1 MPKNTIIS
9 CDVLII
15 GGGGAGLRAA
25 IAAREKGA
33 DVFIVSKSRIGYG
46 NNTFISK
53 GVFAAATG
61 WTNSFDS
68 PQVHT
73 KDTIEGGRYIN
84 DKRLVRKVAEG
95 SPKQIDFLEACGVKF
110 SRQDGKI
117 RVTHTPGHS
126 YPRHVAGEHHT
137 GRDLIIPLRN
147 YAIKT
152 GVRFGEGVFIT
163 KLFTSEDHI
172 AAAAG
177 IDYKGNFLSIT
188 ANSIVIATGGFA
200 QMYLHNNNAAGMTG
214 DGLALA
220 FNLGLSIKDMEFVQ
234 FYPTALGKRGN
245 RLLLYEAII
254 FDAKAVLKNST
265 GDDILLKYGL
275 YDPLRMTRDRL
286 SRSIMKEILD
296 GKSVSNGVLLDLSTV
311 KVPDLKRVAPFL
323 PSIKNGYKGGLIVSP
338 TAHFTMGGI
347 VINEEAETT
356 VQGLFAAGEV
366 CSGVHGANRLGGN
379 ALAEVFVLGVVA
391 GENAAKRALKIKRP
405 KFPEKELLKEERRIE
420 ASYFNG
426 HKDTKDLRLSLKK
439 IMWENVG
446 IIRNEKGMERALNKI
461 KELNSCA
468 PDLYVRDRSALIKS
482 FELKNMLRISEMVCR
497 AALIRKESRG
507 AHYREEH
514 PKEDNNNWLKNIV
527 IRKDG
532 CDMKLEVMPINA
544 SK

>member
-1 MPKNTIIS
+1 MITNNIIS

-15 GGGGAGLRAA
+15 GGGGAGIRAA
-25 IAAREKGA
+25 IAARAKGA
-33 DVFIVSKSRIGYG
+33 DVFIASKSRIGYG
-46 NNTFISK
+46 NNSFISK

-61 WTNSFDS
+61 WRDSFDS
-68 PQVHT
+68 PQVHI
-73 KDTIEGGRYIN
+73 KDTIEGGRHIN

-110 SRQDGKI
+110 SRKDGKI

-163 KLFTSEDHI
+163 RLFTSEDHI

-200 QMYLHNNNAAGMTG
+200 QIYLHNNNAADMTG

-286 SRSIMKEILD
+286 SRLIMKEILD
-296 GKSVSNGVLLDLSTV
+296 GRSISNGVLLDLSTV
-311 KVPDLKRVAPFL
+311 KEADLKRIASFL
-323 PSIKNGYKGGLIVSP
+323 PSMKNGYKDGLIVSP

-379 ALAEVFVLGVVA
+379 ALAEVFVLGVIA
-391 GENAAKRALKIKRP
+391 GENAAKTALKGKRP

-426 HKDTKDLRLSLKK
+426 HRDEKGLRMSLKE

-446 IIRNEKGMERALNKI
+446 IIRNTKGVERALDTI
-461 KELNSCA
+461 TELNSCV
-468 PDLYVRDRSALIKS
+468 PDIYVRDRSALIKS
-482 FELKNMLRISEMVCR
+482 LELKNMLLISEMVCR
-497 AALIRKESRG
+497 AALLRKESRG
-507 AHYREEH
+507 AHYREEYQQ
-514 PKEDNNNWLKNIV
+514 EDNDNWLKNIF
-527 IRKDG
+527 IRKERSG
-532 CDMKLEVMPINA
+532 IKLEVMPI
-544 SK
+544 

>member
-1 MPKNTIIS
+1 MITNNIIS

-15 GGGGAGLRAA
+15 GGGGAGIRAA
-25 IAAREKGA
+25 IAARAKGA
-33 DVFIVSKSRIGYG
+33 DVFMASKSRIGYG

-61 WTNSFDS
+61 WSNSFDS
-68 PQVHT
+68 PQTHT

-110 SRQDGKI
+110 SRKDGKI

-163 KLFTSEDHI
+163 RLFTSDDHI

-200 QMYLHNNNAAGMTG
+200 PIYLHNNNASGITG

-254 FDAKAVLKNST
+254 FDAKAVLKNSI
-265 GDDILLKYGL
+265 GDDILVKYGL

-296 GKSVSNGVLLDLSTV
+296 GRSISNGVLLDLSTV
-311 KVPDLKRVAPFL
+311 KEADLKRIASFL
-323 PSIKNGYKGGLIVSP
+323 PSMKNGYKDGLIVSP

-379 ALAEVFVLGVVA
+379 ALAEVFVLGVIA
-391 GENAAKRALKIKRP
+391 GENAAKTALKGKRP
-405 KFPEKELLKEERRIE
+405 RFPEKELLKEERRIE

-426 HKDTKDLRLSLKK
+426 HRDEKDLRMSLKE

-446 IIRNEKGMERALNKI
+446 IIRNTKGVERALDTI
-461 KELNSCA
+461 TELNSCV
-468 PDLYVRDRSALIKS
+468 PDMYVRDRSALIKS
-482 FELKNMLRISEMVCR
+482 LELKNMLLISEMVCR
-497 AALIRKESRG
+497 AALLRKESRG
-507 AHYREEH
+507 AHYREEY
-514 PKEDNNNWLKNIV
+514 PQEDNDNWLKNIF
-527 IRKDG
+527 IRKEG
-532 CDMKLEVMPINA
+532 SGIKLEVMPI
-544 SK
+544 

>member
-1 MPKNTIIS
+1 MITNNIIS

-15 GGGGAGLRAA
+15 GGGGAGIRAA
-25 IAAREKGA
+25 IAARAKGA
-33 DVFIVSKSRIGYG
+33 DVFIASKSRIGYG

-61 WTNSFDS
+61 WRDSFDS
-68 PQVHT
+68 PQVHI
-73 KDTIEGGRYIN
+73 KDTIEGGRHIN

-110 SRQDGKI
+110 SRKDGKI

-163 KLFTSEDHI
+163 RLFTSEDHI

-200 QMYLHNNNAAGMTG
+200 QIYLHNNNAADMTG

-286 SRSIMKEILD
+286 SRLIMKEILD
-296 GKSVSNGVLLDLSTV
+296 GRSISNGVLLDLSTV
-311 KVPDLKRVAPFL
+311 KEADLKRIASFL
-323 PSIKNGYKGGLIVSP
+323 PSMKNGYKDGLIVSP

-379 ALAEVFVLGVVA
+379 ALAEVFVLGVIA
-391 GENAAKRALKIKRP
+391 GENAAKTALKGKRP

-426 HKDTKDLRLSLKK
+426 HRDEKGLRMSLKE

-446 IIRNEKGMERALNKI
+446 IIRNTKGVERALDTI
-461 KELNSCA
+461 TELNSCV
-468 PDLYVRDRSALIKS
+468 PDIYVRDRSALIKS
-482 FELKNMLRISEMVCR
+482 LELKNMLLISEMVCR
-497 AALIRKESRG
+497 AALLRKESRG
-507 AHYREEH
+507 AHYREEYQQ
-514 PKEDNNNWLKNIV
+514 EDNDNWLKNIF
-527 IRKDG
+527 IRKERSG
-532 CDMKLEVMPINA
+532 IKLEVMPI
-544 SK
+544 

>member
-1 MPKNTIIS
+1 MIKNNIIS
-9 CDVLII
+9 CDVLVI
-15 GGGGAGLRAA
+15 GGGGAGIRAA

-33 DVFIVSKSRIGYG
+33 DVFIASKSRIGYG

-61 WTNSFDS
+61 WSNSFDS
-68 PQVHT
+68 PQAHT

-110 SRQDGKI
+110 SRKDGKI

-163 KLFTSEDHI
+163 RLFTSEDHI

-177 IDYKGNFLSIT
+177 IDHKGNFLSIS
-188 ANSIVIATGGFA
+188 ANRIVIATGGFA
-200 QMYLHNNNAAGMTG
+200 QIYLHNNNASGMTG

-254 FDAKAVLKNST
+254 FDAKAVLKNSI
-265 GDDILLKYGL
+265 GDDILVKYGL

-296 GKSVSNGVLLDLSTV
+296 GRSISNGVLLDLSTV
-311 KVPDLKRVAPFL
+311 KEADLKRIASFL
-323 PSIKNGYKGGLIVSP
+323 PSMKNGYKDGLIVSP

-379 ALAEVFVLGVVA
+379 ALAEVFVLGVIA
-391 GENAAKRALKIKRP
+391 GENAAKTALKVKRP

-426 HKDTKDLRLSLKK
+426 HRDEKDLRMSLKE
-439 IMWENVG
+439 IMWESVG
-446 IIRNEKGMERALNKI
+446 IIRNTKGVERALDTI
-461 KELNSCA
+461 TELNSCV
-468 PDLYVRDRSALIKS
+468 PDIYVRDRSALIKS
-482 FELKNMLRISEMVCR
+482 LELKNMLLISEMVCR
-497 AALIRKESRG
+497 AALLRKESRG
-507 AHYREEH
+507 AHYREEY
-514 PKEDNNNWLKNIV
+514 PQEDNDNWLKNIF
-527 IRKDG
+527 IRKEG
-532 CDMKLEVMPINA
+532 SGMKLEVVPI
-544 SK
+544 

>member
-1 MPKNTIIS
+1 MIKNNIIS

-15 GGGGAGLRAA
+15 GGGGAGIRAA

-61 WTNSFDS
+61 WSNSFDS
-68 PQVHT
+68 PQAHT

-84 DKRLVRKVAEG
+84 DKRLVGKVTEG

-110 SRQDGKI
+110 SRKDGKI

-137 GRDLIIPLRN
+137 GRDLIIPLRD

-163 KLFTSEDHI
+163 RLFTSEDHI

-200 QMYLHNNNAAGMTG
+200 PIYLHNNNASGMTG

-254 FDAKAVLKNST
+254 FDAGAVLKNSI
-265 GDDILLKYGL
+265 GDDLLVKYGL
-275 YDPLRMTRDRL
+275 CDPLRMTRDRL

-296 GKSVSNGVLLDLSTV
+296 GRSISNGVLLDLSTI
-311 KVPDLKRVAPFL
+311 KEADLKRVTSFL
-323 PSIKNGYKGGLIVSP
+323 PSMKNGYKDGLIVSP

-356 VQGLFAAGEV
+356 VQGLFAAGEI

-391 GENAAKRALKIKRP
+391 GENAAKTALKVKRP

-426 HKDTKDLRLSLKK
+426 HRDTKDLRLSLKE
-439 IMWENVG
+439 IMWGNVG
-446 IIRNEKGMERALNKI
+446 IIRNKKGMERALNTI
-461 KELNSCA
+461 KELNSCV

-482 FELKNMLRISEMVCR
+482 LELKNMLLISEMVCR
-497 AALIRKESRG
+497 AALVRKESRG
-507 AHYREEH
+507 AHYREDY
-514 PKEDNNNWLKNIV
+514 PKEDNDNWLKNIF
-527 IRKDG
+527 IRKEG
-532 CDMKLEVMPINA
+532 SGMKLEVVPI
-544 SK
+544 